1 MPAKKLTIDQY
12 RSSAVMWA
20 FAVEETEER
29 LRSVRDDHLQAHH
42 HGQVR
47 RAYERASE
55 GEKTLLHAELAEATR
70 VMTVA
75 SSWRMSL
82 ARHEFLTAAAQLQK
96 CVDWLRAHKQE
107 IPELPNEE
115 FIKLLRDISEH
126 WEQIADRKS
135 RGRFKDLR
143 PDERPGS
150 VRYGQHR
157 IEVGAGLV
165 SHDVV
170 EWAQKVDSAVREQ
183 GSAAGQELLKPEE
196 SIEHLFYNDP
206 PNP

>member
-1 MPAKKLTIDQY
+1 MPAKKLTIEQY

-20 FAVEETEER
+20 FAVVETEAR
-29 LRSVRDDHLQAHH
+29 LRSCRNDNVQAHH
-42 HGQVR
+42 HSQLR
-47 RAYERASE
+47 RAYEKASD
-55 GEKTLLHAELAEATR
+55 GEKALLQAQFAKSTR

-96 CVDWLRAHKQE
+96 CVDWFRAHKQE

-115 FIKLLRDISEH
+115 FIKLLRDIGEH

-135 RGRFKDLR
+135 RGRFKELR

-150 VRYGQHR
+150 VRYGLRR
-157 IEVGAGLV
+157 IEVGGGLL

-170 EWAQKVDSAVREQ
+170 QWAQKVDGAVREQ
-183 GSAAGQELLKPEE
+183 ASIAGQKLLKPEDSVE
-196 SIEHLFYNDP
+196 KLFYDDP
-206 PNP
+206 PTL